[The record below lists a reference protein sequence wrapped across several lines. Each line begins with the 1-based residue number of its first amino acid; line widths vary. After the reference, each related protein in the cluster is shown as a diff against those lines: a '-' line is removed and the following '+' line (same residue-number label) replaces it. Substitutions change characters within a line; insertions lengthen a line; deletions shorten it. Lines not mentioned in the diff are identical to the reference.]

1 MNIAAQL
8 TREYLPPVLLRA
20 LRRHVRLPGHIW
32 WRGDYADWSSAA
44 ASCAGYDDVS
54 ILDKV
59 VAATRA
65 VVRGDAAYERDSK
78 TFDEIHYS
86 WPLLASLMCVAA
98 TRGSLRVL
106 DFGGS
111 LGTTMRQNSRYL
123 ALLRTDVQ
131 WRVVEQPAFVKAGKL
146 GFEDDRLS
154 FHSTVEEACRGGV
167 DVALLGSV
175 LNHVERPEE
184 ILGQILEAGAPYLI
198 LDRTMLTDR
207 PRDHIGV
214 QIVPSAIYKAS
225 YPVRRF
231 SRARFLAD
239 LQNSWRIV
247 EQWTCDLQPDPHSTS
262 YGFFCARL

>member
-1 MNIAAQL
+1 MSFAARL
-8 TREYLPPVLLRA
+8 ARECLPPVLFRA
-20 LRRHVRLPGHIW
+20 LRCHVRLPGQIRW
-32 WRGDYADWSSAA
+32 PGDYEDWSSAA
-44 ASCAGYDDVS
+44 ALSAGYDEGS

-78 TFDEIHYS
+78 TFYEIHYS

-123 ALLRTDVQ
+123 SLLRTKVQ
-131 WRVVEQPAFVKAGKL
+131 WRIVEQPAFIEAGKL
-146 GFEDDRLS
+146 EFEDSTLS
-154 FHSTVEEACRGGV
+154 FHRTIEDACRGGV
-167 DVALLGSV
+167 DVALLANV
-175 LNHVERPEE
+175 LNYVERPEE
-184 ILGQILEAGAPYLI
+184 ILGRILEAGAPYLI

-207 PRDHIGV
+207 PRDHIGI

-225 YPVRRF
+225 YTVRRF
-231 SRARFLAD
+231 SRPRFLAD
-239 LQNSWRIV
+239 LQKRWRIV